1 MLVLHPLVCIEKE
14 LDILSQSMTVNR
26 SQFSRTLK
34 NISLHV
40 HVHVLCTHALI
51 CSSLMC
57 CNRQCARTDILHPQP
72 SSYIA
77 FCMYCHMCQCAS
89 AIYTL
94 NWISMATHA
103 LPLGFQRRTLIAA
116 TNTRRNFFHTSSS
129 SHCLLCFILVP
140 SIFCSSPNQIHPP
153 PFLLTAQEH
162 ILCTFQAWHIAQLMT
177 NNLHIRICFTYLL
190 DFSPFPK
197 PAPQPSHHLGPERL
211 RR

>member
-1 MLVLHPLVCIEKE
+1 MDWPKLFLQWLSTWKKLQFFSQLKGRQHWTICSSLLNCVLAKLHCCAQI
-14 LDILSQSMTVNR
+14 Q
-26 SQFSRTLK
+26 QHRTLK
-34 NISLHV
+34 NFTTCACV
-40 HVHVLCTHALI
+40 CTHALI

-129 SHCLLCFILVP
+129 CHSF
-140 SIFCSSPNQIHPP
+140 
-153 PFLLTAQEH
+153 
-162 ILCTFQAWHIAQLMT
+162 
-177 NNLHIRICFTYLL
+177 YL
-190 DFSPFPK
+190 
-197 PAPQPSHHLGPERL
+197 PASF
-211 RR
+211 